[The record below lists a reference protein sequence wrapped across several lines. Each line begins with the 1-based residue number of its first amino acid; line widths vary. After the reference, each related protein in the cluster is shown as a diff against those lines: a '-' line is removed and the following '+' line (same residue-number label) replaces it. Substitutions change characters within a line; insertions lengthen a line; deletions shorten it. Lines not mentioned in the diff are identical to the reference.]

1 MNAAIAYAKSAMHA
15 TNPSVAEAS
24 QGLFD
29 SADPDSNVWVVHLV
43 GDTFQL
49 PACPPG
55 TPQTTYARTCGSGAQ
70 ARLGLRIGD
79 LMVEYAEV
87 YGGGTPTAQLP
98 ITLPPNAKLPTRE
111 IAIKTILGGVQ
122 GTDGGSPHLIS
133 ADLILAGDDPAVNDL
148 PPNTPIWRIKY
159 DHGEFMDTH
168 PPDADKAAKRIASL
182 NPVVTIWVDAV
193 TGLWH
198 AQTVA
203 IPTPAP

>member
-1 MNAAIAYAKSAMHA
+1 MNAAIAYAKSTMHA
-15 TNPSVAEAS
+15 TNPSVAEAK
-24 QGLFD
+24 QDLFD
-29 SADPDSNVWVVHLV
+29 PSDSNSKVWVIHLV

-122 GTDGGSPHLIS
+122 GTDGGGPHLIS
-133 ADLILAGDDPAVNDL
+133 ADLILAGEDPQVNGL
-148 PPNTPIWRIKY
+148 PPDTPIWRITY

-168 PPDADKAAKRIASL
+168 PPDADKAAQRMASL
-182 NPVVTIWVDAV
+182 IPVVTIWVDAV

-198 AQTVA
+198 LQTVA